1 MLWAKWK
8 SRQSLTDHDECTK
21 WNICHPTKVTYR
33 FHNSQASQAR
43 HLAMAMLFG
52 KSWIVHLDLI
62 HCSWVQCSGVAR
74 RLPMLGHSMGTLC
87 LYEVLRSVQKHLR
100 GSEAN
105 SLCVRWVSRLEACG
119 GHGGQNRDILRACN
133 VTTKPRALLWL
144 SLASYVCHASMHIR
158 HEYQALLRLAIK
170 IPGKTFLILYN
181 CSLTFHKST
190 THKYIYLLLRLKQL
204 THRSWHWLLFGEG
217 LVLLSD
223 SLKWHC
229 CINVHC
235 NDAIP
240 M

>member
-105 SLCVRWVSRLEACG
+105 SLCVRWVYKTRNSVDIHRICLKLAGGMEAKIVTYYVHATWLPSLEPCY
-119 GHGGQNRDILRACN
+119 D
-133 VTTKPRALLWL
+133 
-144 SLASYVCHASMHIR
+144 
-158 HEYQALLRLAIK
+158 
-170 IPGKTFLILYN
+170 
-181 CSLTFHKST
+181 
-190 THKYIYLLLRLKQL
+190 
-204 THRSWHWLLFGEG
+204 
-217 LVLLSD
+217 
-223 SLKWHC
+223 
-229 CINVHC
+229 
-235 NDAIP
+235 
-240 M
+240 